1 MLEKENPDLYLKIY
15 EPEKLVQNIAELN
28 LSDTAT
34 SAAAAGE
41 VTPAVIEKAETEE
54 TAEDS
59 EKKHQ
64 TRGGK
69 GLLRDESVK
78 LDKEAL
84 KRSVN
89 NQS

>member
-1 MLEKENPDLYLKIY
+1 M
-15 EPEKLVQNIAELN
+15 VQNIAELN
-28 LSDTAT
+28 LSD
-34 SAAAAGE
+34 SAITTAAGE
-41 VTPAVIEKAETEE
+41 VTPAVNEKTEAEE

-84 KRSVN
+84 KRAVN
-89 NQS
+89 NRL